1 MANQKFNSIVG
12 SGILAKLL
20 GKSQRQ
26 IQNYASEDILSV
38 SNENK
43 NLKFDLYIVIP
54 EYLQYLEE
62 QYKKNSLEAEIA
74 NQEKRKA
81 KAEADLKV
89 HKAKMA
95 KLELQEIEG
104 EMHRSCDVEEMTSQ
118 LVMEIKNRLLA
129 LPGLLAID
137 LAKLEDPAQISAQIE
152 RQVNSI
158 LFDLSHFEYNPVE
171 YKKRVRERAGWKE
184 EQAEDEKAKGNQSD
198 TN

>member
-1 MANQKFNSIVG
+1 MASSKFNNIVG

-26 IQNYASEDILSV
+26 IQNYAAEDILSV
-38 SNENK
+38 SNEDK
-43 NLKFDLYIVIP
+43 NLKFDLFVVIP
-54 EYLQYLEE
+54 EYLHYLEE
-62 QYKKNSLEAEIA
+62 QFKKKSLEAEIA
-74 NQEKRKA
+74 NKEKHKA
-81 KAEADLKV
+81 KAEADSKT

-118 LVMEIKNRLLA
+118 LVIEVKNRLLA

-137 LAKLEDPAQISAQIE
+137 LAKLDDPAQISAQIE

-158 LFDLSHFEYNPVE
+158 LFDLSHFEYNPNE

-184 EQAEDEKAKGNQSD
+184 EQAADEKTKGNKSD